1 LDAIARETA
10 PATAREVI
18 AIRHLSKTY
27 GGAGSGVVALSDID
41 CAVADGEFL
50 SIVGPSGCGKSTLLK
65 ILAGLLQ
72 ASGGQ
77 ALLNGSPIQGARK
90 DIGVVFQSPVLF
102 PWRSVLGNVLL
113 PVDVQQLGRDKM
125 TARAMDLL
133 KLVGLDGFE
142 HRYPWELSGGMQQR
156 VALVRAL
163 IHDPALLLMD
173 EPFGA
178 LDAMTREQMN
188 VELQRIWMERR
199 KTVVFITH
207 STSEAVFLGDR
218 VMVMTPRPGKIG
230 DLFAVDLPRP
240 RALDVM
246 TTEKFGVYVRR
257 IRQSLNAGGGL
268 E

>member
-1 LDAIARETA
+1 MDAIARETA

-102 PWRSVLGNVLL
+102 P
-113 PVDVQQLGRDKM
+113 
-125 TARAMDLL
+125 
-133 KLVGLDGFE
+133 
-142 HRYPWELSGGMQQR
+142 
-156 VALVRAL
+156 
-163 IHDPALLLMD
+163 
-173 EPFGA
+173 
-178 LDAMTREQMN
+178 
-188 VELQRIWMERR
+188 
-199 KTVVFITH
+199 
-207 STSEAVFLGDR
+207 
-218 VMVMTPRPGKIG
+218 
-230 DLFAVDLPRP
+230 
-240 RALDVM
+240 
-246 TTEKFGVYVRR
+246 
-257 IRQSLNAGGGL
+257 
-268 E
+268 